1 MELLA
6 KRIFDNMKMVQ
17 YQDIPIVKDMECPDC
32 HKSDVNGFDNEYA
45 KPIGWCDTQTG
56 FMGVFECPCCYSK
69 FRCHID
75 TTERYHKDMF
85 YGDFALIYFL
95 YNERNSQTF
104 RRID

>member
-32 HKSDVNGFDNEYA
+32 HKSDVNGFDHEYA

-56 FMGVFECPCCYSK
+56 FMGVLSVLAVILSSAVISIQLE
-69 FRCHID
+69 D
-75 TTERYHKDMF
+75 TMRTRSM
-85 YGDFALIYFL
+85 AILL
-95 YNERNSQTF
+95 
-104 RRID
+104 

>member
-32 HKSDVNGFDNEYA
+32 HKSDVNGFDHEYA

-56 FMGVFECPCCYSK
+56 FMEVFECPRCYSK

-75 TTERYHKDMF
+75 TTGRYNEDTF
-85 YGDFALIYFL
+85 YGDFGLMYFL
-95 YNERNSQTF
+95 YNKRNS
-104 RRID
+104 